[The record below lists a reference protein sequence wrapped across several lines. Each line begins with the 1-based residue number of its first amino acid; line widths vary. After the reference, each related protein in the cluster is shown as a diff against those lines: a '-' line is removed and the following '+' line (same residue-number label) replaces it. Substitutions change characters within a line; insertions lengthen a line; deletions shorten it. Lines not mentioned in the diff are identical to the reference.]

1 MSFESSFRYDNDG
14 MRGDDEGQVRFRQI
28 LSNLRNYCVY
38 PSDHAH
44 LLTRLKTQLT
54 PNRIASFKNAP
65 RSVANHHD
73 ERNINVKFLRE
84 LSHTVCTV
92 VAVNYLTTSRKMRSQ
107 GRRWPGEQS
116 LISGRS

>member
-1 MSFESSFRYDNDG
+1 MSFESSYRYDNDG

-92 VAVNYLTTSRKMRSQ
+92 VAVN
-107 GRRWPGEQS
+107 
-116 LISGRS
+116 